1 MQVSLSIFK
10 MYDIRGLVD
19 TEITEELAI
28 ELGRAFGSMLIR
40 ENSGK
45 QMGSLKNDEMRS
57 AGNHKT
63 LKRSRATV
71 KDFVVEAQADRVFQ
85 RSPISVVVGMDMRPT
100 SPVYLKGL
108 CLGLQSVGVAIKNIG
123 LVSTP
128 AFYFGVSHLGADG
141 GVMVSASHNPAAYN
155 GFKLT
160 RARAIPVSGD
170 SGIKDLA
177 RMIQEQ
183 NYEAECPGSYE
194 EVNGIPELSARAEF
208 LFAGLNPIKKM
219 KIVADSSNGMGAQY
233 LDCLFSMIE
242 ADVTRMFWE
251 LDGTFPN
258 HEADPFKKENLVALQ
273 KKVLELQADVGIC
286 TDGDGDRIFFVDN
299 KGEIVEPAIVRGLLA
314 QIMLRRYPGA
324 VICYDI
330 RPGKITEDMILSAG
344 GKPSVTRVG
353 HSLIKEQMRREDV
366 VFGGESS
373 GHFFYAFPT
382 GTYEGPVT
390 VATQI
395 LQEMTRLNTSLAEI
409 VKPLKKYVHSG
420 EINFRVMDVKAAIQK
435 IKNVF
440 SDGTLLELDGI
451 SITYPTFWFNIR
463 GSNTEPVLRLNLEA
477 VDQTT
482 MEQKRDEIS
491 GLLNEKN
498 VTLSS

>member
-1 MQVSLSIFK
+1 MNIPISIFK

-40 ENSGK
+40 ENLGK
-45 QMGSLKNDEMRS
+45 
-57 AGNHKT
+57 H
-63 LKRSRATV
+63 
-71 KDFVVEAQADRVFQ
+71 
-85 RSPISVVVGMDMRPT
+85 ISIAVGMDMRPT

-108 CLGLQSVGVAIKNIG
+108 CFGLQSVGVAVKNIG

-128 AFYFGVSHLGADG
+128 AFYFGVSHTKADG

-177 RMIQEQ
+177 EMIQKQ
-183 NYEAECPGSYE
+183 DYESKREGTYE
-194 EVNGIPELSARAEF
+194 LVDGIPELSARAEF
-208 LFAGLNPIKKM
+208 LFAGSNPIKKM

-233 LDCLFSMIE
+233 LDQLFSMID

-258 HEADPFKKENLVALQ
+258 HEADPFKPENLVDLQ
-273 KKVLELQADVGIC
+273 KKVLGQKADLGIC

-299 KGEIVEPAIVRGLLA
+299 EGEIVEPAIIRGMLA
-314 QIMLRRYPGA
+314 QIMLRNYPGST
-324 VICYDI
+324 ICYDI
-330 RPGKITEDMILSAG
+330 RPGKITEDMILAAG

-353 HSLIKEQMRREDV
+353 HSLIKEQMRREDA

-373 GHFFYAFPT
+373 GHFFYAFIT
-382 GTYEGPVT
+382 GIYEGPVT

-395 LQEMTRLNTSLAEI
+395 LQEITRQKKTFAEI
-409 VKPLKKYVHSG
+409 VRPLKKYVHSG
-420 EINFRVMDVKAAIQK
+420 EINFRVTDVPAAIQK
-435 IKNVF
+435 IKDTF
-440 SDGTLLELDGI
+440 SDGNFLELDGI
-451 SITYPTFWFNIR
+451 SITYPTFWFNVR

-477 VDQTT
+477 IDQTI

-491 GLLNEKN
+491 ELLNEKN